1 MEVIREEML
10 ELAQYDTFQLDDRL
24 NPLDRRE
31 LRSEAWLKGYEFAKA
46 HPYKSPDQKEMEYR
60 LEALQ
65 CENKNLREELTKCDE
80 TIKALQQEPEE
91 QVPQPV
97 CGDIVE
103 MKSAVDYTVAPLIAL
118 WYKTDRNEQRKLQH
132 HFITIDGNKISR
144 KADEVI
150 LERASP
156 DAIYWEMKQHLQ
168 SLAQQD

>member
-1 MEVIREEML
+1 MEVTREEML

-31 LRSEAWLKGYEFAKA
+31 LRSEAWLKGYEFAKD
-46 HPYKSPDQKEMEYR
+46 HPYKSPDQKEMEDR

-65 CENKNLREELTKCDE
+65 CENKDMREELTKRDD
-80 TIKALQQEPEE
+80 TIRALQQEPEE

-103 MKSAVDYTVAPLIAL
+103 MKSAVDYTAAPIIAL

-132 HFITIDGNKISR
+132 YFITIDGNKISR

-150 LERASP
+150 LEHASP
-156 DAIYWEMKQHLQ
+156 DAIYWEIKQHLQ
-168 SLAQQD
+168 SLASSY

>member
-1 MEVIREEML
+1 MEVTREEML

-31 LRSEAWLKGYEFAKA
+31 LRSLAWLKGYEFAKN
-46 HPYKSPDQKEMEYR
+46 HPYKSPDQKEMDDR

-65 CENKNLREELTKCDE
+65 YEKKELGKELTKRDDIIE
-80 TIKALQQEPEE
+80 ALQQEPER
-91 QVPQPV
+91 QAPQPV

-103 MKSAVDYTVAPLIAL
+103 VKSSVDVAVAPFIAL
-118 WYKTDRNEQRKLQH
+118 WYKTDRNEQRKQQY

-144 KADEVI
+144 KAYEVI
-150 LERASP
+150 LEHASP